1 MRLVQPGMHFV
12 DRITSPTRMRLT
24 TCFAALVL
32 MIAPAYGRAQSA
44 DDAPALPATIP
55 LFPLPDVAL
64 LPNITLPLHIFEP
77 RYRRMVADALDGDRL
92 IGMVMLRPGYEAEYE
107 GRPPVYDIGGAGRI
121 ESAERLPDGR
131 YVIVLRGITRF
142 RIVGEDDSRP
152 YRIAFVDPIPD
163 VLPSEDRELLGEQR
177 RHLEELVMSVA
188 PNAQPPAAD
197 LSDEDVINIF
207 TQFLPLEPT
216 DRQILLEEDGAV
228 PRSKVLIGLL
238 EAMRSMR
245 RTD

>member
-1 MRLVQPGMHFV
+1 MRLVQPGMRFV

-44 DDAPALPATIP
+44 DGALELPATIP

-107 GRPPVYDIGGAGRI
+107 GRPPVYAIGGAGRI

-152 YRIAFVDPIPD
+152 YRIAYVDAIPD
-163 VLPSEDRELLGEQR
+163 VLPPEDRELLGEQR

-188 PNAQPPAAD
+188 PNAQPPSAE
-197 LSDEDVINIF
+197 LSDEDAINIF
-207 TQFLPLEPT
+207 TQFLPLQPT
-216 DRQILLEEDGAV
+216 DRQILLEEDGAL
-228 PRSKVLIGLL
+228 PRSRVLIRLL

>member
-1 MRLVQPGMHFV
+1 MRLVQPGMRFV

-32 MIAPAYGRAQSA
+32 MIAPAYGRAQPA
-44 DDAPALPATIP
+44 DEAPALPATIP

-107 GRPPVYDIGGAGRI
+107 GRPPVYAIGGAGRI

-142 RIVGEDDSRP
+142 RIVREDDSRP
-152 YRIAFVDPIPD
+152 YRIAHVDAIPE

-177 RHLEELVMSVA
+177 RHLEELVLSVA
-188 PNAQPPAAD
+188 PNAQPPSAE
-197 LSDEDVINIF
+197 LSDEDVVNIF
-207 TQFLPLEPT
+207 TQFLPLKPT
-216 DRQILLEEDGAV
+216 DRQMLLEEDGAL
-228 PRSKVLIGLL
+228 PRSRVLIRLL

>member
-1 MRLVQPGMHFV
+1 MRLVQPGMRFV

-44 DDAPALPATIP
+44 GGAPELPATIP

-107 GRPPVYDIGGAGRI
+107 GRPPVYAIGGAGRI

-152 YRIAFVDPIPD
+152 YRIAYVDAIPD
-163 VLPSEDRELLGEQR
+163 VLPPEDRELLGEQR

-188 PNAQPPAAD
+188 PNAQPPSAE
-197 LSDEDVINIF
+197 LSDEDAINIF
-207 TQFLPLEPT
+207 TQFLPLQPT
-216 DRQILLEEDGAV
+216 DRQILLEEDGAL
-228 PRSKVLIGLL
+228 PRSRVLIRLL